1 VGVLRQRNGSTVSG
15 ATTSTIL
22 EKPQWKA
29 WRRFSP
35 QMDGIPVDA
44 DLITVTA
51 GGNDLRYAGAML
63 FAALAGWLRARPAT
77 RPIGKSIS
85 GKAAPAAMDADVA
98 RVASGLERVV
108 ERLGVAL
115 RGRMPLPKPS
125 TSS

>member
-1 VGVLRQRNGSTVSG
+1 MSG

-29 WRRFSP
+29 WKRFSP
-35 QMDGIPVDA
+35 QVEGIPVDA
-44 DLITVTA
+44 DLIAVTA
-51 GGNDLRYAGAML
+51 GGNDLRYAGPML

-85 GKAAPAAMDADVA
+85 GKAAPAAMVADVA

-108 ERLGVAL
+108 EAARRRAPRAHAVAEAIYEQL
-115 RGRMPLPKPS
+115 MG
-125 TSS
+125 

>member
-1 VGVLRQRNGSTVSG
+1 
-15 ATTSTIL
+15 
-22 EKPQWKA
+22 
-29 WRRFSP
+29 
-35 QMDGIPVDA
+35 MDGIPVDA

-108 ERLGVAL
+108 EAARRRAP
-115 RGRMPLPKPS
+115 RAQQCR
-125 TSS
+125 

>member
-1 VGVLRQRNGSTVSG
+1 
-15 ATTSTIL
+15 
-22 EKPQWKA
+22 
-29 WRRFSP
+29 
-35 QMDGIPVDA
+35 
-44 DLITVTA
+44 
-51 GGNDLRYAGAML
+51 ML